1 MKRRRLQRGGT
12 LKNLG
17 SNVYRSDMGSYK
29 MGNFRFIFSKDPKT
43 DMDEFFPEF
52 VKDTR
57 DLFDLDKDEIKDIS
71 NNLLNRIKD
80 ISNNLLNRIKDI
92 SKRYE
97 HLIHLQKG
105 QFTVAYPGDI
115 IYYNSSYKPSVYR
128 FGHIETITGTSLV
141 SNNTSGTELHLFRD
155 HPNNTKSFSEES
167 IVVDKAELEE
177 SVYCIH
183 YIGPMA
189 SLIRA
194 TAALLT
200 KLFIE
205 RRAINYGGIC
215 KLLYTQCKEMGQT
228 THDSIR
234 MKRLHDAFDQLFS
247 KKKIFEVCSG
257 FTILTYQLA
266 FYIHG
271 NLVYLDKALPFKAEG
286 CLPSNIYN
294 NLSKNPLWEVKPF
307 NKILTRGPLTASGDV
322 STLLSSRIKGET
334 PIELDPFNELD
345 KRIRFN

>member
-1 MKRRRLQRGGT
+1 MKRRRFQRGGT

-29 MGNFRFIFSKDPKT
+29 IGSFRFIFSKDPKVN
-43 DMDEFFPEF
+43 MDDFFPEF
-52 VKDTR
+52 VKETR
-57 DLFDLDKDEIKDIS
+57 DLFDLDKDEIKD
-71 NNLLNRIKD
+71 K
-80 ISNNLLNRIKDI
+80 SNNLLNRIKDI

-97 HLIHLQKG
+97 HLIYLQKG

-115 IYYNSSYKPSVYR
+115 IYYNSSYKPSLYR
-128 FGHIETITGTSLV
+128 FGHIETITGTSLA
-141 SNNTSGTELHLFRD
+141 SINSATTELHLFRD
-155 HPNNTKSFSEES
+155 HPSNDGFSEMTM
-167 IVVDKAELEE
+167 VVDKDEVEE
-177 SVYCIH
+177 FVYCIR

-215 KLLYTQCKEMGQT
+215 TLLITQCAEMGRT
-228 THDSIR
+228 SHAIR
-234 MKRLHDAFDQLFS
+234 IKRLHDAFDRLFS
-247 KKKIFEVCSG
+247 ENKALEVCSG

-271 NLVYLDKALPFKAEG
+271 NLVYLDKALPFKAEA
-286 CLPSNIYN
+286 CRPSHIYN

-307 NKILTRGPLTASGDV
+307 NKILTPFSLSASGDI
-322 STLLSSRIKGET
+322 STLLSSRFKNET
-334 PIELDPFNELD
+334 QKELDPFNE
-345 KRIRFN
+345 IASRFTEETQQAA

>member
-1 MKRRRLQRGGT
+1 MKRRRIQCGGT

-29 MGNFRFIFSKDPKT
+29 IGSFRFIFLKDSKVN
-43 DMDEFFPEF
+43 MDVFFPEF
-52 VKDTR
+52 VNDTR
-57 DLFDLDKDEIKDIS
+57 YLFEPQSIENINVLHHI
-71 NNLLNRIKD
+71 R
-80 ISNNLLNRIKDI
+80 DI

-97 HLIHLQKG
+97 YLIHLQKG

-115 IYYNSSYKPSVYR
+115 IYYNSSYKPSLYP
-128 FGHIETITGTSLV
+128 FGHIETITGTSLASINSSEV
-141 SNNTSGTELHLFRD
+141 ELHLFRD
-155 HPNNTKSFSEES
+155 HPNNDGFSELS
-167 IVVDKAELEE
+167 MVVDRVEVEE
-177 SVYCIH
+177 FVYCIR

-194 TAALLT
+194 TSALLT

-215 KLLYTQCKEMGQT
+215 TLLITQCAEMGQT
-228 THDSIR
+228 DRAIR
-234 MKRLHDAFDQLFS
+234 IKRLHNAFDRLFS
-247 KKKIFEVCSG
+247 ENKALAVCSG

-271 NLVYLDKALPFKAEG
+271 NLVYLDKALPYKAEA
-286 CLPSNIYN
+286 CRPSHIYN

-307 NKILTRGPLTASGDV
+307 NKILTPFSLTASGDV
-322 STLLSSRIKGET
+322 STLLSSRFKNE
-334 PIELDPFNELD
+334 PKQDPFNEIA
-345 KRIRFN
+345 KRFTEENQQAA